1 MPEFT
6 ITSSEVLGIC
16 TAIGVIWATFKI
28 VVEIVNKFKSPN
40 DDLRNKV
47 EAHDKMLDNDN
58 KRLKEIE
65 EANKVLCKSTLALIN
80 HEITGNGVENMKKA
94 RDDLQQYLI
103 ER

>member
-6 ITSSEVLGIC
+6 ISSSELLGIC
-16 TAIGVIWATFKI
+16 TAIGVLWATFKI

-40 DDLRNKV
+40 DELKNKV
-47 EAHDKMLDNDN
+47 DENRRMLDNDN
-58 KRLKEIE
+58 KRLKAIE

-80 HEITGNGVENMKKA
+80 HEITGNGTENMKKA
-94 RDDLQQYLI
+94 RDELQRYLI